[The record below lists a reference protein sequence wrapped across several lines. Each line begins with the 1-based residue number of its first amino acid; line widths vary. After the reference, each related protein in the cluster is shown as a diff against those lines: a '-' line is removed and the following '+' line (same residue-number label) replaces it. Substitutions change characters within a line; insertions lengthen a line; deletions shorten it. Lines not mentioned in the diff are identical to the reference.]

1 MAPMSFRFGGGP
13 PKMAPMSAMF
23 GGGIGWTPLKTW
35 CQQHPNDAKSRLED
49 ITKDLI
55 GALSHEH
62 SLGAYHRNLSKGIL
76 MDYKNQPFIS
86 DDFNR
91 EPNVPR
97 YIRNKQKRNIKDLRG
112 LLREIRHQ
120 LKEVHQIDTQR
131 QDGFLDELSRAQ
143 SKPFLWR
150 MMGYG
155 HHPYFWSERDEACE
169 EAFGPD
175 WTAGIKEGTILANA
189 ARTTVYGKKVV
200 LEPGMIANKYQRA
213 SGAIPLW
220 LNAYEHFGEYHEEQG
235 LTESQKG
242 RLVSEGLDDFIL
254 KAYHSA
260 VNLLPD
266 LYKDEKK
273 DMIETLGWSGIA
285 SGPTPSLSI
294 LTPLPLLNGC
304 SISPAAL
311 PSPPP
316 FPSRPLKLLGSE
328 KISSF
333 RYLTRT
339 LCREHRRGA
348 YHRNL
353 SEGIWMDDRN
363 QLFITN
369 DYIYPEGIERE
380 VSLRDKQR
388 EDITALGVRLEEIV
402 GQAGRIDTRQ
412 EHAFLHDLSRA
423 QSNPLLWL
431 LLGCGHHPYF
441 WSEAEE
447 FNFMLNY
454 GAFAMDLDEDSHKKW
469 KKACEEAFG
478 PNWTAE
484 IKRNTIMKDAV
495 RTYVVQKTTKLKL
508 GEIANKYRPASGA
521 IQLWRNAYKHFRYY
535 SQKRSLTEDKGRLVS
550 EGLNDFILKA
560 YHSAVNLLTELEE
573 DERNILLEKLGW
585 VGITSG
591 VGGMVDGPVLPGR
604 LSSPLAEESRKRRR
618 D

>member
-1 MAPMSFRFGGGP
+1 
-13 PKMAPMSAMF
+13 
-23 GGGIGWTPLKTW
+23 
-35 CQQHPNDAKSRLED
+35 
-49 ITKDLI
+49 
-55 GALSHEH
+55 
-62 SLGAYHRNLSKGIL
+62 
-76 MDYKNQPFIS
+76 
-86 DDFNR
+86 
-91 EPNVPR
+91 
-97 YIRNKQKRNIKDLRG
+97 
-112 LLREIRHQ
+112 
-120 LKEVHQIDTQR
+120 
-131 QDGFLDELSRAQ
+131 
-143 SKPFLWR
+143 
-150 MMGYG
+150 MGYG
-155 HHPYFWSERDEACE
+155 HHPYFWSERDEVGFMLAYRRSIQGLSWDSLDKHEQACE

-333 RYLTRT
+333 
-339 LCREHRRGA
+339 
-348 YHRNL
+348 
-353 SEGIWMDDRN
+353 S
-363 QLFITN
+363 
-369 DYIYPEGIERE
+369 
-380 VSLRDKQR
+380 
-388 EDITALGVRLEEIV
+388 
-402 GQAGRIDTRQ
+402 
-412 EHAFLHDLSRA
+412 
-423 QSNPLLWL
+423 PLLWL